1 VPEKGFHDPVRVCNL
16 CIHVGGDRRSNLTA
30 AVGSSPSGSLS
41 GNVLT
46 SIFADDATIQQ
57 RASQA
62 AAMESL
68 KTIYKG
74 KIKPL
79 EDAFKFGKFY
89 QSEVSDGD
97 FDAKVSLKERSSY

>member
-62 AAMESL
+62 AAME
-68 KTIYKG
+68 
-74 KIKPL
+74 
-79 EDAFKFGKFY
+79 FKFGKFY